1 MPTSTYYAVLLALV
15 LGVGCG
21 KGKEIDSLKNENK
34 RLRVELQNLKD
45 ITARQAQ
52 EREDEET
59 MALADK
65 KKSLSKKQPKFI
77 VITVQ
82 EDGGLTLRGD
92 EVKLESLEA
101 ALKLEYRSDPDAK
114 VLVRGHVKAHFGKVA
129 NVFLISKNAGFL
141 KATIGYDAVQ

>member
-1 MPTSTYYAVLLALV
+1 MLIIFFLA
-15 LGVGCG
+15 
-21 KGKEIDSLKNENK
+21 
-34 RLRVELQNLKD
+34 
-45 ITARQAQ
+45 TTTFQAQ

-65 KKSLSKKQPKFI
+65 KKSQSKEQPKFI
-77 VITVQ
+77 VINVQ

-92 EVKLESLEA
+92 EVELKSLEA
-101 ALKLEYRSDPDAK
+101 VLKRERRSDPGAK

-129 NVFLISKNAGFL
+129 DVFLISKNAGFL